1 MSATRPTVHGLHHV
15 TSIAGSPQ
23 ENLDFYVG
31 VMGLR
36 LVKRSVNQDD
46 PGTYHLFYADEAG
59 TPGTDLTFFPWA
71 RMAPVREGAGQ
82 AREVQFGVA
91 PGATDWW
98 RERLGASGFE
108 AGEPTL
114 RFGELVL
121 PLRDPHGHRI
131 ALVETADER
140 PWVAWKEAPVPV
152 ERQLRGMHAVRMV
165 VRDLAP
171 TRRVL
176 ETVLGFEEMGEE
188 DGWRRFGVEGGGSGR
203 WLEVREDPEAR
214 LGRWGTGGVHHV
226 AWKVADDR
234 EQMALRE
241 QLEAAGLQ
249 VTPPIDRFWFR
260 SVYFREPGGVLFE
273 LATMGPGF
281 ERDEARASLGERL
294 ILPPWLE
301 PRRAAIEAELPALE
315 VPSPAGGRAGPGG
328 EAP

>member
-1 MSATRPTVHGLHHV
+1 MPEYRPTVHGLHHV
-15 TSIAGSPQ
+15 TSIAGAPQ

-31 VMGLR
+31 GMGLR
-36 LVKRSVNQDD
+36 LVKRSVNQDA

-59 TPGTDLTFFPWA
+59 TPGTDLTFFPWPD
-71 RMAPVREGAGQ
+71 MDPVREGAGQ

-91 PGATDWW
+91 PGSLDWW
-98 RERLGASGFE
+98 RERLSELGLE
-108 AGEPTL
+108 AGEPVR
-114 RFGELVL
+114 RFGDPALAV
-121 PLRDPHGHRI
+121 RDPHGHRI
-131 ALVETADER
+131 ALVETSDER
-140 PWVAWKEAPVPV
+140 PWVPREGGTVPAT
-152 ERQLRGMHAVRMV
+152 RQLRGMHAVRMV

-176 ETVLGFEEMGEE
+176 EEVLGFEEAEEE

-203 WLEVREDPEAR
+203 WLEVREDPGAR

-226 AWKVADDR
+226 AWQVRDDE

-241 QLEAAGLQ
+241 RLEAAGLR

-281 ERDEARASLGERL
+281 ERDEERASLGTSL

-301 PRRAAIEAELPALE
+301 PRRAAIEAALPPLE
-315 VPSPAGGRAGPGG
+315 MPAR
-328 EAP
+328 